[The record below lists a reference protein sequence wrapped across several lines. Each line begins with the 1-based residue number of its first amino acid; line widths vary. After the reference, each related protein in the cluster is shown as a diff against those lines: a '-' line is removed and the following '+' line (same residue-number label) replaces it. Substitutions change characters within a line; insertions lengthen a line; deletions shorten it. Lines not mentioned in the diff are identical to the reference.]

1 MPCSNHGCGAGR
13 SAWVGLMG
21 IRGRGGEIP
30 AGMEGERSRS
40 GSQRAHGRGFAVSP
54 DFCMGS
60 GMGALTPL
68 S

>member
-1 MPCSNHGCGAGR
+1 
-13 SAWVGLMG
+13 MG
-21 IRGRGGEIP
+21 IRGKGGEIP
-30 AGMEGERSRS
+30 AGMEGERSQS